1 MGLGTLFCFC
11 TPLLRVGRFPVFLL
25 RLCAVF
31 GGLLCFLVLFLAC
44 SCPSGFFL
52 LSVGVVV
59 LSVLSGAVGSCL
71 FGVALLLRL
80 RFRWLML
87 GLCVVSSGASFLP
100 ALPLLPSG
108 GWGLFFSAVL
118 VASGLSL
125 FPLSSWVAVWLPSL
139 GALPV
144 NPYLLKGEL
153 SWVNSMKWP

>member
-1 MGLGTLFCFC
+1 VGLGTLFCFC

-108 GWGLFFSAVL
+108 GWGLFFRLSWWPAGFPSSRCPPGL
-118 VASGLSL
+118 PSG
-125 FPLSSWVAVWLPSL
+125 FPLW
-139 GALPV
+139 ALCPLT
-144 NPYLLKGEL
+144 PI
-153 SWVNSMKWP
+153 S